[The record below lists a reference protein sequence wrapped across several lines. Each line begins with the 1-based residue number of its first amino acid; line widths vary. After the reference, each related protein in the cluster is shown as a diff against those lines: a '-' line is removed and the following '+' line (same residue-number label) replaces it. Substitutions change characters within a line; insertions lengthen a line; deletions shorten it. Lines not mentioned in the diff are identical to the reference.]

1 MWRHEIRFLRA
12 CVDVRTNRATEID
25 ERPPDLLSVEEAGA
39 VLRLSRG
46 KAYELANEFLN
57 TNGASGIPVLR
68 LCRVMR
74 VPRVALEELI
84 GAPITWPI
92 PDLKGAMP
100 SLAKATAAEHA
111 TETAIASRNS
121 ARTPRA
127 RDRDR
132 DRDQLSLL
140 GSD

>member
-1 MWRHEIRFLRA
+1 MWRHEIRFSWA
-12 CVDVRTNRATEID
+12 CVDVRTNRAAEID
-25 ERPPDLLSVEEAGA
+25 ERPPNLLSVEEAGA

-57 TNGASGIPVLR
+57 TNGASGILVVR

-74 VPRVALEELI
+74 VPRVAFEQLI

-92 PDLKGAMP
+92 PDLKGAKP
-100 SLAKATAAEHA
+100 SPSKTTATQTAAE
-111 TETAIASRNS
+111 TAKA
-121 ARTPRA
+121 ARTSACTPRTG
-127 RDRDR
+127 DRA
-132 DRDQLSLL
+132 QLSLL